1 MSGQYRN
8 PLVEILYF
16 DRCPNYEGAVRTVE
30 RIASELGLD
39 PDIRHVNVADPE
51 TAERMRFLGSPTI
64 RVAGRDVEPDSDTR
78 SEYVLACRIYR
89 TERGTAGQPP
99 EAWVRD
105 ALLREVERAA

>member
-1 MSGQYRN
+1 MSGRSRN

-16 DRCPNYEGAVRTVE
+16 DRCPNYDGAVRTVE

-39 PDIRHVNVADPE
+39 PDIRHVNVVDAE

-64 RVAGRDVEPDSDTR
+64 RVAGHDVEPGSEIR

-89 TERGTAGQPP
+89 TEGGAAGQPP
-99 EAWVRD
+99 EEWVRD
-105 ALLREVERAA
+105 ALLREVQRAA